1 MSSKIIDFVLKNR
14 LFVLGFVLTIV
25 ALGLYSVQD
34 IPIDAFPDVT
44 NNQVQIITEAPN
56 ISPVEVERLVTF
68 PIENAMNGIP
78 DVMEVRSISKYGL
91 SVVTV
96 VFEDRMDTYFARQ
109 LISERLSNIRSE
121 LPAGVKQPVLGPVS
135 TALGEIYQYVVEGEG
150 YTPMELR
157 TIQEWIVKP
166 QLKTIPGVTEVNSFG
181 GFVKQYQ
188 ILTDPGRLRA
198 YGLSVSDV
206 FNAIEAN
213 NAVAG
218 GSFIEHNGEAFI
230 IRGMGLVTKPAELGD
245 IVVKTIGS
253 VPVFIRQVAS
263 VTVGPEVRAGAV
275 TKDDEGEVVT
285 GIIMMLK
292 GRNSREVITRVKE
305 KVGDVNKSLPP
316 GVRIVSFYDQ
326 NELVNN
332 TIATV
337 EKNLIE
343 GGILVIIILFF
354 FLGNWRAALI
364 VALVIPLSMLFT
376 FIGMDRL
383 GLSANLMS
391 LGALDFGMIVDGAV
405 VLVDNFVRHMRD
417 KKNAGKDPIQLIGDS
432 AKEVA
437 RPITFGVIIIIMV
450 YVPILTFKGMEGK
463 MFAPMAYAVGFAILG
478 SLILIF
484 TFVPVVS
491 TWFLKVSKNPK
502 ENIIIRWLAPRYR
515 AVLQWSLAN
524 TAKTVIAALVV
535 LVVSLSL
542 VPFMG
547 TEFLPELDEGS
558 FLIEIKRLP
567 SVALSESVEQGK
579 KIQKEIIR
587 IPEVRT
593 VVFKTG
599 RPDLANDYMGL
610 HETDGFVLLKPRDE
624 WRDGVS
630 KEDIGQELEAIV
642 ARYPDINYGFT
653 QPIAMRVDELVAGV
667 KSDVAIKIFGEDFD
681 ILRQRAADIER
692 LVQSIPGTGS
702 VMVEQ
707 VSGQTYLDIK
717 INRDKVARYGLN
729 VADVQDVI
737 ETAIGGRTATEMY
750 EGTRRVDVVVR
761 YTAESRNDIG
771 VIRNLLVSLP
781 DGSRLPLSQLADIEA
796 VEGPVQISR
805 EQGQRRIVVGVNLDG
820 RDVGSYVEE
829 LQKKVDAAIV
839 LPAGYY
845 LVYGGQF
852 ENQQRAMA
860 RLYLVVPLA
869 LLIIYLLLFT
879 MFGNLRNSLLIL
891 TNLPFALSGGIVFL
905 FLRGLNISVTSAIGF
920 IALFGVAVLNGV
932 VLIEHLNHKR
942 KDINDLDEAVVEG
955 AVDRLRPVLMTAL
968 VASFGFIPMAL
979 NTTQGSEVQR
989 PLATVVIGGLITST
1003 LLTLLVLPTIY
1014 AWIERRLHPELGP
1027 IQCMKRIVLPRK
1039 FWDEGDDNG

>member
-1 MSSKIIDFVLKNR
+1 MSARIIDFVLKNR
-14 LFVLGFVLTIV
+14 LFVIGFVVTVIGV
-25 ALGLYSVQD
+25 GIYSLQD

-44 NNQVQIITEAPN
+44 NNQVQVITEAAN

-96 VFEDRMDTYFARQ
+96 VFEDRVDTYFARQ

-135 TALGEIYQYVVEGEG
+135 TALGEIYQYVVDGED
-150 YTPMELR
+150 YSPMELR
-157 TIQEWIVKP
+157 TVQEWIIKP

-188 ILTDPGRLRA
+188 VLIDPDRLRA
-198 YGLSVSDV
+198 FDLTLEDV
-206 FNAIEAN
+206 FRAVEEN

-218 GSFIEHNGEAFI
+218 GSFLEKNGEAFI
-230 IRGMGLVTKPAELGD
+230 IRGMGLVTRPAELGD
-245 IVVKTIGS
+245 IVVKTVNN

-263 VTVGPEVRAGAV
+263 IAVGPEIRAGAV
-275 TKDDEGEVVT
+275 TQDDKGEVVT

-292 GRNSREVITRVKE
+292 GENSRDVIQRIKA
-305 KVGDVNKSLPP
+305 KVRDVNKSLPP
-316 GVRIVSFYDQ
+316 GVKIRSFYDQ
-326 NELVNN
+326 TELVDN
-332 TIATV
+332 TIRTV
-337 EKNLIE
+337 ETNLIE
-343 GGILVIIILFF
+343 GGILVVAVLFF

-405 VLVDNFVRHMRD
+405 VLVDNFVRHLRA
-417 KKNAGKDPIQLIGDS
+417 KENEGKDRIQLIGDS

-450 YVPILTFKGMEGK
+450 YVPILTFEGMEGK

-491 TWFLKVSKNPK
+491 TFFLKLTRNPK
-502 ENIIIRWLAPRYR
+502 ENVVIRWLAPRYR
-515 AVLQWSLAN
+515 SALRWSLKNAG
-524 TAKTVIAALVV
+524 KTVTAALVV
-535 LVVSLSL
+535 LTFSLSL

-547 TEFLPELDEGS
+547 SEFLPALDEVS
-558 FLIEIKRLP
+558 FLIEITRLP
-567 SVALSESVEQGK
+567 SVALSETVEQGN

-610 HETDGFVLLKPRDE
+610 HQTDAFVMLKPRDA
-624 WRDGVS
+624 WRDGIT
-630 KEDIGQELEAIV
+630 KDDIEAELEAV
-642 ARYPDINYGFT
+642 VSQFPDINYGFT

-667 KSDVAIKIFGEDFD
+667 KSDVAVKIFGEDYD
-681 ILRQRAADIER
+681 VLRTKATEIER
-692 LVQSIPGTGS
+692 MVQDIRGTGS

-707 VSGQTYLDIK
+707 VSGQTYLDIR
-717 INRDKVARYGLN
+717 INRGKIARYGLN
-729 VADVQDVI
+729 VSDVQNVI
-737 ETAIGGRTATEMY
+737 ETAIGGRTATEVY

-761 YTAESRNDIG
+761 YNAGSRSDIAT
-771 VIRNLLVSLP
+771 IRGLLVSLP
-781 DGSRLPLSQLADIEA
+781 DGGRLPLSQLASIEA

-805 EQGQRRIVVGVNLDG
+805 EQSQRRIVVGINLSD

-829 LQKKVDAAIV
+829 LQGRIDQRLS

-845 LVYGGQF
+845 LQYGGQF
-852 ENQQRAMA
+852 ENQQRAMG

-891 TNLPFALSGGIVFL
+891 TNLPFALSGGIL
-905 FLRGLNISVTSAIGF
+905 LLWIRGLNISVTSAIGF

-942 KDINDLDEAVVEG
+942 KEGSGLDEAVVEG

-968 VASFGFIPMAL
+968 VASLGFIPMAL

-1014 AWIERRLHPELGP
+1014 AWIERRLDPELSAYE
-1027 IQCMKRIVLPRK
+1027 CMKRIVLPRR
-1039 FWDEGDDNG
+1039 FWEE

>member
-1 MSSKIIDFVLKNR
+1 MSARIIDFVLKNR
-14 LFVLGFVLTIV
+14 LFVLGFVVTIIGV
-25 ALGLYSVQD
+25 GIYSLQD

-44 NNQVQIITEAPN
+44 NNQVQVITEAPN

-96 VFEDRMDTYFARQ
+96 VFEDRVDTYFARQ
-109 LISERLSNIRSE
+109 LISERLANIRSE
-121 LPAGVKQPVLGPVS
+121 LPSGVKQPVLGPVS
-135 TALGEIYQYVVEGEG
+135 TALGEIYQYVVDGKDF
-150 YTPMELR
+150 TPMELR
-157 TIQEWIVKP
+157 TMQEWIIKP
-166 QLKTIPGVTEVNSFG
+166 QLKTIPGVTEINSFG

-188 ILTDPGRLRA
+188 VLIDPDRLRA
-198 YGLSVSDV
+198 YDLTVEDV
-206 FNAIEAN
+206 FTAVENN

-218 GSFIEHNGEAFI
+218 GSFLEKNGEAFI
-230 IRGMGLVTKPAELGD
+230 IRGMGLVTQPDELGD
-245 IVVKTIGS
+245 IVVKTVS
-253 VPVFIRQVAS
+253 NVPVFIRQVAS
-263 VTVGPEVRAGAV
+263 IAVGPEIRAGAV
-275 TKDDEGEVVT
+275 TQDDKGEVVT

-292 GRNSREVITRVKE
+292 GENSRDVIQRIKA
-305 KVGDVNKSLPP
+305 KVREVNKSLPP
-316 GVRIVSFYDQ
+316 GVQIRSFYDQ
-326 NELVNN
+326 TELVDN
-332 TIATV
+332 TIRTV
-337 EKNLIE
+337 ETNLIE
-343 GGILVIIILFF
+343 GGILVIAVLFF

-376 FIGMDRL
+376 FIGMDQL

-405 VLVDNFVRHMRD
+405 VLVDNFVRHLRA
-417 KKNAGKDPIQLIGDS
+417 KENEGKDRTRLIADS

-437 RPITFGVIIIIMV
+437 RPITFGVVIIIMV
-450 YVPILTFKGMEGK
+450 YIPILTFEGMEGK

-491 TWFLKVSKNPK
+491 TFFLKLGKNTK
-502 ENIIIRWLAPRYR
+502 ENIVIRWLAPRYR
-515 AVLQWSLAN
+515 RALQWSLKN
-524 TAKTVIAALVV
+524 TAKTVTAALVV
-535 LVVSLSL
+535 LAGSLSL

-547 TEFLPELDEGS
+547 SEFLPALDEGS
-558 FLIEIKRLP
+558 FLLEITRLP
-567 SVALSESVEQGK
+567 SVALSESVEQGN
-579 KIQKEIIR
+579 KIQKEIMR

-610 HETDGFVLLKPRDE
+610 HQTDAFVMLKPRDE
-624 WRDGVS
+624 WR
-630 KEDIGQELEAIV
+630 EDITKDDIEAELEAIV
-642 ARYPDINYGFT
+642 SKFPDINYGFT

-667 KSDVAIKIFGEDFD
+667 KSDVAVKIFGEDYD
-681 ILRQRAADIER
+681 VLSAKASEIER
-692 LVQSIPGTGS
+692 MVQDIRGTGS

-707 VSGQTYLDIK
+707 VSGQTYLDIR
-717 INRDKVARYGLN
+717 INRGKIARYGLN
-729 VADVQDVI
+729 VSDVQNVI
-737 ETAIGGRTATEMY
+737 ETAIGGRTATEVY

-761 YTAESRNDIG
+761 YSAESRNDISS
-771 VIRNLLVSLP
+771 IRTLLVSLP
-781 DGSRLPLSQLADIEA
+781 DGGRLPLSQLADIEA

-805 EQGQRRIVVGVNLDG
+805 EQSQRRIVVGINLSD

-829 LQKKVDAAIV
+829 LQSRIDSRLS

-845 LVYGGQF
+845 LQYGGQF
-852 ENQQRAMA
+852 ENQQRAMG

-891 TNLPFALSGGIVFL
+891 TNLPFALSGGIL
-905 FLRGLNISVTSAIGF
+905 LLWIRGLNISVTSAIGF

-942 KDINDLDEAVVEG
+942 KEGSLLDDAVVEG

-968 VASFGFIPMAL
+968 VASLGFIPMAL

-1014 AWIERRLHPELGP
+1014 AWIERRLDPQLSAFE
-1027 IQCMKRIVLPRK
+1027 CMKRIVLPRK
-1039 FWDEGDDNG
+1039 FWEE

>member
-1 MSSKIIDFVLKNR
+1 MSAHIIDFVLKNR
-14 LFVLGFVLTIV
+14 LFVLGFVVTIIG
-25 ALGLYSVQD
+25 LGIYSLRD

-44 NNQVQIITEAPN
+44 NNQVQVITEAAN

-96 VFEDRMDTYFARQ
+96 VFEDGVDTYFARQ

-188 ILTDPGRLRA
+188 VLIDPGRLQT
-198 YGLSVSDV
+198 YDLTVEDV
-206 FNAIEAN
+206 FIAVEQN

-218 GSFIEHNGEAFI
+218 GSFLEKNGEAFI
-230 IRGMGLVTKPAELGD
+230 IRGMGLVTQPAELGD
-245 IVVKTIGS
+245 IVVKTVNN

-275 TKDDEGEVVT
+275 TQDDKGEVVT

-292 GRNSREVITRVKE
+292 GENSREVILRIKEQVKE
-305 KVGDVNKSLPP
+305 VNKSLPP
-316 GVRIVSFYDQ
+316 GVSIRSFYDQ
-326 NELVNN
+326 TELVNN
-332 TIATV
+332 TIHTV
-337 EKNLIE
+337 QTNLIE
-343 GGILVIIILFF
+343 GGILVIAVLFF

-376 FIGMDRL
+376 FIGMDQL

-417 KKNAGKDPIQLIGDS
+417 KRNEGKDRIRLIGDS

-450 YVPILTFKGMEGK
+450 YVPILTFEGMEGK

-478 SLILIF
+478 SLILLF
-484 TFVPVVS
+484 TYVPVVS
-491 TWFLKVSKNPK
+491 TFFLKLGKNPK
-502 ENIIIRWLAPRYR
+502 ENIVIRWLAPRYR
-515 AVLQWSLAN
+515 RSLRWSLQN
-524 TAKTVIAALVV
+524 TGKTVGAAL
-535 LVVSLSL
+535 LLLIGSLSL
-542 VPFMG
+542 IPFMG
-547 TEFLPELDEGS
+547 SEFLPALDEGS

-567 SVALSESVEQGK
+567 SVALSESVAQGS
-579 KIQKEIIR
+579 KIQKEIMR

-610 HETDGFVLLKPRDE
+610 HETDAFVMLKARDE
-624 WRDGVS
+624 WRDGIS
-630 KEDIGQELEAIV
+630 KDDIEAELDAIV
-642 ARYPDINYGFT
+642 SQFPDISYGFT

-667 KSDVAIKIFGEDFD
+667 KSDVAVKIFGEDFD
-681 ILRQRAADIER
+681 VLRARSSDIER
-692 LVQSIPGTGS
+692 LVQNIPGTGS

-707 VSGQTYLDIK
+707 VSGQTYLDIR
-717 INRDKVARYGLN
+717 IHRGKVARYGLN

-737 ETAIGGRTATEMY
+737 ETAIGGRVATEVY

-761 YTAESRNDIG
+761 YDQKSRDDIAA
-771 VIRNLLVSLP
+771 IRNLLVSLP
-781 DGSRLPLSQLADIEA
+781 DGSRLPLSQLADIDA

-805 EQGQRRIVVGVNLDG
+805 EQGQRRIVVGINLSG
-820 RDVGSYVEE
+820 RDVGSYVDE
-829 LQKKVDAAIV
+829 LQARVEENLA

-845 LVYGGQF
+845 LQYGGQF
-852 ENQQRAMA
+852 ENQQRAMS

-891 TNLPFALSGGIVFL
+891 TNLPFALSGGIL
-905 FLRGLNISVTSAIGF
+905 LLWLRGLNISVTSAIGF

-942 KDINDLDEAVVEG
+942 KEASSLDDAVVEG
-955 AVDRLRPVLMTAL
+955 SVDRLRPVLMTAL
-968 VASFGFIPMAL
+968 VASLGFIPMAL

-1014 AWIERRLHPELGP
+1014 TWIERRLHPELGP
-1027 IQCMKRIVLPRK
+1027 IECMKRIVLPRK
-1039 FWDEGDDNG
+1039 LWDEDLRK

>member
-1 MSSKIIDFVLKNR
+1 MSARIIDFVLKNR
-14 LFVLGFVLTIV
+14 LFVIGFVLTIV
-25 ALGLYSVQD
+25 ALGIYSLQD

-44 NNQVQIITEAPN
+44 NNQVQVITEAPN
-56 ISPVEVERLVTF
+56 ISPIEVERLVTF

-96 VFEDRMDTYFARQ
+96 VFEDGMDTYFARQ

-135 TALGEIYQYVVEGEG
+135 TALGEIYQYVVEGDG
-150 YTPMELR
+150 YSPMELR
-157 TIQEWIVKP
+157 TIQEWIIKP

-188 ILTDPGRLRA
+188 ILTDPERLRA
-198 YGLSVSDV
+198 YDLSVADV
-206 FNAIEAN
+206 FGAVERN

-230 IRGMGLVTKPAELGD
+230 IRGMGLVTAPAELGD
-245 IVVKTIGS
+245 IVVKTVNH

-275 TKDDEGEVVT
+275 TKDEEGEVVT

-292 GRNSREVITRVKE
+292 GQNSREVITRVERKVKE
-305 KVGDVNKSLPP
+305 VNKSLPP
-316 GVRIVSFYDQ
+316 GVRINSFYDQ
-326 NELVNN
+326 TELVNN
-332 TIATV
+332 TIHTV
-337 EKNLIE
+337 QTNLIE
-343 GGILVIIILFF
+343 GGILVIIVLFF

-376 FIGMDRL
+376 FIGMDQL

-417 KKNAGKDPIQLIGDS
+417 KKNAGKDPVQLIGDS

-463 MFAPMAYAVGFAILG
+463 MFTPMAYAVGFAILG

-491 TWFLKVSKNPK
+491 SWFLKVSKNPK
-502 ENIIIRWLAPRYR
+502 ENVVIRWLAPRYR
-515 AVLQWSLAN
+515 RALQWSLAN
-524 TAKTVIAALVV
+524 TAKTVIAALAV
-535 LVVSLSL
+535 LVASLSL
-542 VPFMG
+542 VPLMG

-567 SVALSESVEQGK
+567 SVALSESVEQGN
-579 KIQKEIIR
+579 KIQKEIMR

-624 WRDGVS
+624 WRDGVTKS
-630 KEDIGQELEAIV
+630 DIEQELVAIIS
-642 ARYPDINYGFT
+642 RFPDINYGLT

-681 ILRQRAADIER
+681 VLRQRAAEIER
-692 LVQSIPGTGS
+692 LVQGIPGTGS

-717 INRDKVARYGLN
+717 INRAKVARYGLN

-761 YTAESRNDIG
+761 YTAGSRNDIAA
-771 VIRNLLVSLP
+771 IRGLLVSLP

-805 EQGQRRIVVGVNLDG
+805 EQGQRRIVVGVNLEG

-829 LQKKVDAAIV
+829 LQAKVDAAV
-839 LPAGYY
+839 TLPAGYY

-891 TNLPFALSGGIVFL
+891 TNLPFALSGGIVLL

-932 VLIEHLNHKR
+932 VLVEHLNHKR
-942 KDINDLDEAVVEG
+942 HDIDDLDEAVVEG

-968 VASFGFIPMAL
+968 VASLGFIPMAL
-979 NTTQGSEVQR
+979 NSSQGSEVQR

-1014 AWIERRLHPELGP
+1014 AWIERRLHPELGA
-1027 IQCMKRIVLPRK
+1027 IECMKRIVLPRK
-1039 FWDEGDDNG
+1039 FWEDVP